1 MFSESKKR
9 KLLEKAANEI
19 HKEQEE
25 KTKKAAEQIKSF
37 KFEYRPASVLIQNQL
52 FFPPSHC
59 ATIRTET
66 IMKTPPSPLLNER
79 LLIENNSTTNLPLVE
94 SVEKTASNQ
103 PHHHSKN
110 P

>member
-19 HKEQEE
+19 HKKQEE
-25 KTKKAAEQIKSF
+25 NTKEAAEQIKSF
-37 KFEYRPASVLIQNQL
+37 KFEYRPTSVLIQNPP
-52 FFPPSHC
+52 FFPLSHC

-79 LLIENNSTTNLPLVE
+79 LIENNSTTNLLPLVE